1 MLKSA
6 HESAD
11 CTEVFICFHCHRR
24 HRSTAAY
31 GVRSTRE
38 RGFGSEPAGGL
49 WARDSV
55 AQTCRSLIPQDP
67 SVNYLLGAAL
77 LQSGQTAEAV
87 APLRV
92 ASEATPPIEAAEG
105 YLGDAEM
112 ELQQFFLAADA
123 FESAV
128 VRSPDS
134 EQALVWWTDFSLERY
149 RVLEFSLRASPR
161 GRVALLQLAAAQDNV
176 EWKRREE
183 LLKQAAAMYPELSGV
198 WGQLGL
204 AQAKLGMEADA
215 ETSLQSARQNQP
227 DDSSTLELQAT
238 VDATRG
244 NWPEAGSK
252 LLDLAQRSQAEF
264 AKFRVAWPRTL
275 YPAQEMKGTIW
286 QCLREAKPDCSTV
299 VSEARQPDGLPP
311 QRLFAEG
318 RWKRLI
324 ALPAPPTAK
333 APGANEPTANEKDW
347 FWRGF
352 AFAELGDCPHAIP
365 ALERGVKAGAEEAAA
380 RLANCYQGQAVL
392 AADHLQTLGNAASV
406 HQIRGDIQ
414 LSIRLDPASAAAEY
428 GEALNLKPKDP
439 ELLEKLAE
447 ALYSQ
452 GEFAK
457 ARQAAQQA
465 LEQNP
470 HRKQLLQLL
479 IRVAMNER
487 DYSTALS
494 LLEQLAAMQPADPWI
509 RIQQATA
516 YAQTGRPGEAVLKL
530 QPALDAGYP
539 DEKGALHAM
548 LAAQLRKLG
557 RDHDAK
563 IASDEAIRLADDFAQ
578 QTRSAPQDQP

>member
-1 MLKSA
+1 MRARIALKCSFA
-6 HESAD
+6 FIAIAGIAQPPHTEFDRLVKEASDLSRQAD
-11 CTEVFICFHCHRR
+11 YGRAIPLLKR
-24 HRSTAAY
+24 AA
-31 GVRSTRE
+31 
-38 RGFGSEPAGGL
+38 A
-49 WARDSV
+49 
-55 AQTCRSLIPQDP
+55 LIPQDP

-161 GRVALLQLAAAQDNV
+161 GRAALLQLAAAQDNV

-183 LLKQAAAMYPELSGV
+183 LLKQASAMNPESSGV

-204 AQAKLGMEADA
+204 AQAKLGMEANA
-215 ETSLQSARQNQP
+215 EASLESARQNQP
-227 DDSSTLELQAT
+227 DDSFTLELEAI

-244 NWPEAGSK
+244 SWSEAGAN
-252 LLDLAQRSQAEF
+252 LVNLAQRSQAEF
-264 AKFRVAWPRTL
+264 AKFRTVWPRTL
-275 YPAQEMKGTIW
+275 YPGPEIKEPVW
-286 QCLREAKPDCSTV
+286 QCLGGEQPDCPAVIS
-299 VSEARQPDGLPP
+299 AAHQADGLPP

-318 RWKRLI
+318 RWEQLI
-324 ALPAPPTAK
+324 AMPAPPTAN
-333 APGANEPTANEKDW
+333 APGANESAANEKDW
-347 FWRGF
+347 FWHGF
-352 AFAELGDCPHAIP
+352 AFAKLGDCPHAIP
-365 ALERGVKAGAEEAAA
+365 ALERGLKAGAEEAAA
-380 RLANCYQGQAVL
+380 RLANCYQRQAVL

-414 LSIRLDPASAAAEY
+414 LSIRLDPSSAAAEY
-428 GEALNLKPKDP
+428 TEALNLKPKDP
-439 ELLEKLAE
+439 GLLEKLAE

-494 LLEQLAAMQPADPWI
+494 LLAQLAAMQPADPWI

>member
-1 MLKSA
+1 MRARLALECSFAFIAVAGIAQPSPHAEFDRLVKEASDL
-6 HESAD
+6 SRQAD
-11 CTEVFICFHCHRR
+11 YGRAIPLLRR
-24 HRSTAAY
+24 AA
-31 GVRSTRE
+31 
-38 RGFGSEPAGGL
+38 A
-49 WARDSV
+49 
-55 AQTCRSLIPQDP
+55 LIPQDP
-67 SVNYLLGAAL
+67 SANYLLGAAL
-77 LQSGQTAEAV
+77 LESGQTAEAV
-87 APLRV
+87 APLRI
-92 ASEATPPIEAAEG
+92 ASQATPPIEAAAG

-112 ELQQFFLAADA
+112 ELQHFSLAADA

-128 VRSPDS
+128 ARSPDS
-134 EQALVWWTDFSLERY
+134 EQALLWWTDFSLERY

-161 GRVALLQLAAAQDNV
+161 GRAALLQLAAAQDNLDS
-176 EWKRREE
+176 KRREE
-183 LLKQAAAMYPELSGV
+183 LLKQASAMNPESSGV
-198 WGQLGL
+198 WGQLGF
-204 AQAKLGMEADA
+204 AQATLGMEADA
-215 ETSLQSARQNQP
+215 EASLQSARQNQP
-227 DDSSTLELQAT
+227 DGSSTLELEAI

-244 NWPEAGSK
+244 HWPEAGAK
-252 LLDLAQRSQAEF
+252 LLNLAQRSQAEF
-264 AKFRVAWPRTL
+264 AKFKAVWPRTL

-286 QCLREAKPDCSTV
+286 QCLSEAKPDCLPVIS
-299 VSEARQPDGLPP
+299 AAQQPNALTP
-311 QRLFAEG
+311 QQLFAEG
-318 RWKRLI
+318 RWEQLV
-324 ALPAPPTAK
+324 ALPVANF
-333 APGANEPTANEKDW
+333 PGVKEPAANEKDW

-352 AFAELGDCPHAIP
+352 AFAELGNCPHAIP
-365 ALERGVKAGAEEAAA
+365 ALERGLNAGAEEAAV
-380 RLANCYQGQAVL
+380 RLANCYQRQAVL

-414 LSIRLDPASAAAEY
+414 LSIRLDPSSAAAEY
-428 GEALNLKPKDP
+428 TEALNLKPKDP

-447 ALYSQ
+447 AFYSE

-494 LLEQLAAMQPADPWI
+494 LLAQLTAMQPANPWI

-516 YAQTGRPGEAVLKL
+516 YAQTGHPGEAVQKL
-530 QPALDAGYP
+530 QPTLDAGYP
-539 DEKGALHAM
+539 DEKGSLHAM

>member
-1 MLKSA
+1 MRARLALKCSFA
-6 HESAD
+6 FIAIAGIAQPPHTEFDRLVKEASDLSRQAD
-11 CTEVFICFHCHRR
+11 YGRAIPLLKR
-24 HRSTAAY
+24 AA
-31 GVRSTRE
+31 
-38 RGFGSEPAGGL
+38 A
-49 WARDSV
+49 
-55 AQTCRSLIPQDP
+55 LIPQDP

-128 VRSPDS
+128 ARSPDS

-161 GRVALLQLAAAQDNV
+161 GRAALLQLAAAQDNV

-183 LLKQAAAMYPELSGV
+183 LLKQASAMNPESSGV

-204 AQAKLGMEADA
+204 AQAKLGMEANA
-215 ETSLQSARQNQP
+215 EASLESARQNQP
-227 DDSSTLELQAT
+227 DDSSTLELEAI

-244 NWPEAGSK
+244 SWSEAGAN
-252 LLDLAQRSQAEF
+252 LVNLAQRSQAEF
-264 AKFRVAWPRTL
+264 AKFRAVWPRTL
-275 YPAQEMKGTIW
+275 YPEQEIKGSIW
-286 QCLREAKPDCSTV
+286 QCLGESQPDCSAV
-299 VSEARQPDGLPP
+299 ISAAHQPDGLPP

-318 RWKRLI
+318 RWEQLI
-324 ALPAPPTAK
+324 AMPAPPTAN
-333 APGANEPTANEKDW
+333 APGANESAANEKDW
-347 FWRGF
+347 FWRAF

-365 ALERGVKAGAEEAAA
+365 ALERGLKAGAEEAAA
-380 RLANCYQGQAVL
+380 RLANCYQRQAVF

-414 LSIRLDPASAAAEY
+414 LSIRLDPSSAATEY
-428 GEALNLKPKDP
+428 TEALNLKPKDP

-447 ALYSQ
+447 AFYSQ

-494 LLEQLAAMQPADPWI
+494 LLAQLAAMQPADPWI

-516 YAQTGRPGEAVLKL
+516 YAETGHPGEAVLKL

-548 LAAQLRKLG
+548 LAAQLRRLG

>member
-1 MLKSA
+1 MRARLALECSFAFIALAGMAQPKRPAEFERLVKEAFDLSRQ
-6 HESAD
+6 AD
-11 CTEVFICFHCHRR
+11 YVHAIPLLRR
-24 HRSTAAY
+24 AV
-31 GVRSTRE
+31 G
-38 RGFGSEPAGGL
+38 
-49 WARDSV
+49 
-55 AQTCRSLIPQDP
+55 LIPQDP
-67 SVNYLLGAAL
+67 SANYLLGSAL
-77 LQSGQTAEAV
+77 LQSGQTVEAL

-92 ASEATPPIEAAEG
+92 AGEATPPIEAAEG

-112 ELQQFFLAADA
+112 ELQQFSLAADA
-123 FESAV
+123 FESAAT
-128 VRSPDS
+128 RSPNS

-161 GRVALLQLAAAQDNV
+161 GRAALLQLAAAQENV

-183 LLKQAAAMYPELSGV
+183 LLKQASAMNPESSGV

-204 AQAKLGMEADA
+204 AQAKLGLEANA
-215 ETSLQSARQNQP
+215 EASFESARKNQP
-227 DDSSTLELQAT
+227 ADSSTLELEAI

-244 NWPEAGSK
+244 NWPEAGAK
-252 LLDLAQRSQAEF
+252 LLILAQRSKAEF
-264 AKFRVAWPRTL
+264 AKFRAVWPRTL
-275 YPAQEMKGTIW
+275 YPAREMKGSVW
-286 QCLREAKPDCSTV
+286 QCLGEAKADCPAISTTD
-299 VSEARQPDGLPP
+299 QPPGLPP
-311 QRLFAEG
+311 RRLFAEG
-318 RWKRLI
+318 RWEHLI
-324 ALPAPPTAK
+324 ALPAPPDAN
-333 APGANEPTANEKDW
+333 APAANRPAANENEW

-365 ALERGVKAGAEEAAA
+365 ALERGLKAGAEEAAA
-380 RLANCYQGQAVL
+380 RLANCYQRQAVL
-392 AADHLQTLGNAASV
+392 AADHLQALGNAASV

-414 LSIRLDPASAAAEY
+414 LSIRLDPSSAAAEY
-428 GEALNLKPKDP
+428 TEALNLKPKDP

-447 ALYSQ
+447 AFYSQ

-479 IRVAMNER
+479 IRAAINER
-487 DYSTALS
+487 DYPTALS
-494 LLEQLAAMQPADPWI
+494 LLAQLAIMQPADPWI

-516 YAQTGRPGEAVLKL
+516 YAQTGHPGEAVQKL
-530 QPALDAGYP
+530 QPTLDAGYP
-539 DEKGALHAM
+539 DEKGSLHAM

-563 IASDEAIRLADDFAQ
+563 IASEEAIRLADDFAL